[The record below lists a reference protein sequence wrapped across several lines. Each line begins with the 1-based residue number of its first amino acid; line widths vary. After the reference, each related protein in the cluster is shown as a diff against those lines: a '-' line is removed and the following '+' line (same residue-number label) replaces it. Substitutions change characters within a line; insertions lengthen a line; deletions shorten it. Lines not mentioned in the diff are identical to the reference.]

1 MDSGV
6 SRIQQWREQ
15 KKKET
20 QEKRRAHYEKNR
32 EKIIKKGLEA
42 QWRSQQS
49 QERMRMAF
57 EKQNAPVKELVKKIR
72 RKRKQQKTSTEL
84 KERLEDKRKLAR
96 ERSRQYRQKLKDQT
110 QAEAA
115 VAIEEA
121 DKTPILT
128 EWQRNML
135 LDD

>member
-20 QEKRRAHYEKNR
+20 KEKRRAHYEKNR

-42 QWRSQQS
+42 QSRSQQS

-57 EKQNAPVKELVKKIR
+57 EKQNAPVKELVKKI
-72 RKRKQQKTSTEL
+72 
-84 KERLEDKRKLAR
+84 
-96 ERSRQYRQKLKDQT
+96 
-110 QAEAA
+110 
-115 VAIEEA
+115 
-121 DKTPILT
+121 
-128 EWQRNML
+128 
-135 LDD
+135 